1 MSNAINE
8 KTSKEDRLQILASIR
23 NDLVNQL
30 PNLKDDK
37 DSESLKK
44 YCDLAELINSTIRLE
59 QAEKRFWVSQNVAII
74 GAISTVLVSILSSS
88 GIVLL
93 VQHFI
98 AK

>member
-1 MSNAINE
+1 MSNVINE
-8 KTSKEDRLQILASIR
+8 KNSKEDRLRILASIR
-23 NDLVNQL
+23 KNLESQL

-37 DSESLKK
+37 DSKTLDT
-44 YCDLAELINSTIRLE
+44 YCKLAELINSTIRLE
-59 QAEKRFWVSQNVAII
+59 QAEKRFGVSQNVAII

-93 VQHFI
+93 IQHFI